1 MNVGNDEEMTVKELA
16 ETIIQ
21 LTRSRSAIDF
31 LPALKE
37 GDMTRRRPDNSKMK
51 TILAR
56 PLISI
61 EEGLKLTLD
70 KRMF

>member
-1 MNVGNDEEMTVKELA
+1 
-16 ETIIQ
+16 
-21 LTRSRSAIDF
+21 
-31 LPALKE
+31 
-37 GDMTRRRPDNSKMK
+37 MTRRRPDNSKMK